1 VIQLASGMSLTL
13 ACSERI
19 KIFRNEARTSH
30 SSLFLVGSPIM
41 IYGATIQEID
51 ILELIGSRGE
61 INK

>member
-1 VIQLASGMSLTL
+1 MSVTL

-30 SSLFLVGSPIM
+30 SLLFLVGSP

-51 ILELIGSRGE
+51 ILRLIGSRGE

>member
-1 VIQLASGMSLTL
+1 MGVTL
-13 ACSERI
+13 GCSERI

-51 ILELIGSRGE
+51 ILRLIGSRGE

>member
-1 VIQLASGMSLTL
+1 MIQLASGMSVTL

-30 SSLFLVGSPIM
+30 SSLFLSRFADM

-51 ILELIGSRGE
+51 ILRLIGSRGE